1 MTESLKPVGNNGHQ
15 NPGVNKMTNTLFTA
29 RIKRAPK
36 GDSFKIAVS
45 VNGMNADFRSV
56 DGYTM
61 EDAPRAIAEMA
72 SRLGLTGELH
82 CAGNGAETIGIM
94 VPAADTVAESEEFNI
109 AIEPTPFDETSTKAP
124 AKRSKPE
131 AIAAE

>member
-1 MTESLKPVGNNGHQ
+1 
-15 NPGVNKMTNTLFTA
+15 MTNTLFTA

-56 DGYTM
+56 DGYTLGDM
-61 EDAPRAIAEMA
+61 PRAIAEMA
-72 SRLGLTGELH
+72 SRLNINGSHYIVTHGDSATAIVATPYVVNLAK
-82 CAGNGAETIGIM
+82 AGDRQTLPTPPETIAIN
-94 VPAADTVAESEEFNI
+94 VPPVTESADKV
-109 AIEPTPFDETSTKAP
+109 P

>member
-1 MTESLKPVGNNGHQ
+1 MAIKTQELT
-15 NPGVNKMTNTLFTA
+15 KMTNTLFTA

-45 VNGMNADFRSV
+45 VNGMTADFRSV

-61 EDAPRAIAEMA
+61 EDAPRAIADMA
-72 SRLGLTGELH
+72 SRLNLTGDLH
-82 CAGNGAETIGIM
+82 CAGNGAETVGIM
-94 VPAADTVAESEEFNI
+94 VPVADVVTES
-109 AIEPTPFDETSTKAP
+109 ADKVP

>member
-1 MTESLKPVGNNGHQ
+1 
-15 NPGVNKMTNTLFTA
+15 MTNTLFTA

-36 GDSFKIAVS
+36 GDSFKIVVS

-61 EDAPRAIAEMA
+61 DDAPRAISEMA
-72 SRLGLTGELH
+72 SRLNLTGNLH
-82 CAGNGAETIGIM
+82 CASHGVETVGIM
-94 VPAADTVAESEEFNI
+94 VPVADTVTES
-109 AIEPTPFDETSTKAP
+109 ADKAP

>member
-1 MTESLKPVGNNGHQ
+1 MN
-15 NPGVNKMTNTLFTA
+15 NTLFTA

-61 EDAPRAIAEMA
+61 EDAPRAIADMA
-72 SRLGLTGELH
+72 SRLNMTGDLH
-82 CAGNGAETIGIM
+82 CASNGAETVGIM
-94 VPAADTVAESEEFNI
+94 VPVADTVTESEEFNI
-109 AIEPTPFDETSTKAP
+109 AIEPTPFDGAATKAP
-124 AKRSKPE
+124 AKRTKPE